1 MHYKTK
7 GVVLISVLLTVL
19 LLSSI
24 AVVIGNNYFVSFK
37 RAQYLEFQTV
47 SLNIFSSIE
56 SLALKKIDNELRF
69 NSKFHAKNNALFTN
83 DFIFET
89 QKGLVSGKITDSSNC
104 FNINALVIRNKN
116 TYKPNKENIA
126 IFERLL
132 SLSEIENNLID
143 EAIDQII
150 DWIDADDN
158 PRAFGLEDY
167 YYSGPL
173 NNPKEYTSARIFYSI
188 QEIKSLPA
196 IRDIGWQVFEKYFCA
211 LPHNDLSININTI
224 TGNKSLLLSSL
235 FENLPYSDAEYV
247 IDNIPEDGIKN
258 LNELSNLFP
267 SYKLEKSQNYLNFS
281 SSHFELVTSLSYES
295 YYSESKSKIYY
306 GANNNSYIISR
317 IYNGI

>member
-89 QKGLVSGKITDSSNC
+89 QKGLVSGKIIDSSNC
-104 FNINALVIRNKN
+104 FNINSLVIKNKN

-173 NNPKEYTSARIFYSI
+173 NNPKEYTSARMFYSI

>member
-1 MHYKTK
+1 
-7 GVVLISVLLTVL
+7 
-19 LLSSI
+19 
-24 AVVIGNNYFVSFK
+24 
-37 RAQYLEFQTV
+37 
-47 SLNIFSSIE
+47 LNIFSSIE

-69 NSKFHAKNNALFTN
+69 NTKFHAKNNALFTN
-83 DFIFET
+83 DFIFKT
-89 QKGLVSGKITDSSNC
+89 QKGVVSGKIIDSSNC
-104 FNINALVIRNKN
+104 FNINALVSRNNN

-211 LPHNDLSININTI
+211 LPDNDLSININTI

>member
-89 QKGLVSGKITDSSNC
+89 QNGLVSGKITDSSNC

-150 DWIDADDN
+150 DWIDADNN

-173 NNPKEYTSARIFYSI
+173 NNPKEYTSARMFYSI

>member
-89 QKGLVSGKITDSSNC
+89 QKGLVSGKIIDSSNC
-104 FNINALVIRNKN
+104 FNINSLVIKNKN

-211 LPHNDLSININTI
+211 LPDNDLSININTI

-247 IDNIPEDGIKN
+247 IDNIPEDGTRN

>member
-1 MHYKTK
+1 MNYKTK
-7 GVVLISVLLTVL
+7 GVVLISVLLIVL

-69 NSKFHAKNNALFTN
+69 NSKVHANNNALFSN

-89 QKGLVSGKITDSSNC
+89 QKGLVSGKIIDASNC
-104 FNINALVIRNKN
+104 FNINALVKKTKN
-116 TYKPNKENIA
+116 TYKPNKENIV
-126 IFERLL
+126 IFKRLL
-132 SLSEIENNLID
+132 IFNEVENNLID

-150 DWIDADDN
+150 DWIDEDDN

-173 NNPKEYTSARIFYSI
+173 NNPKEYTSGRIFYSI

-196 IRDIGWQVFEKYFCA
+196 IRAIGWEVFIKYFCA

>member
-89 QKGLVSGKITDSSNC
+89 HKGLVSGKIIDSSNC
-104 FNINALVIRNKN
+104 FNINSLVIRNKN

-126 IFERLL
+126 VFERLL

-150 DWIDADDN
+150 DWVDADDN

-211 LPHNDLSININTI
+211 LPDNDLSININTI

-295 YYSESKSKIYY
+295 YYSESKTKIYY

>member
-89 QKGLVSGKITDSSNC
+89 QKGLVSGKIIDSSNC
-104 FNINALVIRNKN
+104 FNINSLVIKNKN

-188 QEIKSLPA
+188 HEIKSLPA

-211 LPHNDLSININTI
+211 LPDNDLSININTI

-235 FENLPYSDAEYV
+235 FANLPYSDAEYV
-247 IDNIPEDGIKN
+247 IDNIPEGGIKN

>member
-89 QKGLVSGKITDSSNC
+89 QKGLVSGKIIDSSNC
-104 FNINALVIRNKN
+104 FNINALVSRNNN

-150 DWIDADDN
+150 DWVDADDN

-173 NNPKEYTSARIFYSI
+173 NNPKEYTSARIFYNI

-196 IRDIGWQVFEKYFCA
+196 IRDIGWQVFEQYFCA

-224 TGNKSLLLSSL
+224 TENKSLLLSSL

-247 IDNIPEDGIKN
+247 INNIPEDGIKN

>member
-1 MHYKTK
+1 MHSKTK
-7 GVVLISVLLTVL
+7 GVVLISVLLIVL

-69 NSKFHAKNNALFTN
+69 NSKVHANNNALFSN

-89 QKGLVSGKITDSSNC
+89 QKGLVSGKIIDASNC
-104 FNINALVIRNKN
+104 FNINALVKKTKN
-116 TYKPNKENIA
+116 TYKPNKENIV

-132 SLSEIENNLID
+132 IFSEVENNLID

-150 DWIDADDN
+150 DWIDEDDN

-173 NNPKEYTSARIFYSI
+173 NNPKEYTSGRIFYSI

-196 IRDIGWQVFEKYFCA
+196 IREIGWQVFEKYFCA

-247 IDNIPEDGIKN
+247 IDNIPENGIKN
-258 LNELSNLFP
+258 LNELSDLFP
-267 SYKLEKSQNYLNFS
+267 SYNLEKSQDYIKFS
-281 SSHFELVTSLSYES
+281 SNNFELITSLSYES

>member
-150 DWIDADDN
+150 DWIDADNN

-173 NNPKEYTSARIFYSI
+173 NNPKEYTSARMFYSI

>member
-7 GVVLISVLLTVL
+7 GVVLISVLLIVL

-69 NSKFHAKNNALFTN
+69 NSKVHAINNALFSN

-89 QKGLVSGKITDSSNC
+89 QKGLVSGKIIDASNC
-104 FNINALVIRNKN
+104 FNINALVKKTKN
-116 TYKPNKENIA
+116 TYKPNKENIV

-132 SLSEIENNLID
+132 IFSEVENNLID

-150 DWIDADDN
+150 DWIDEDDN

-173 NNPKEYTSARIFYSI
+173 NNPKEYTSGRIFYSI

-196 IRDIGWQVFEKYFCA
+196 IRAIGWEVFMKYFCA

-235 FENLPYSDAEYV
+235 FENLPYGDAEYV
-247 IDNIPEDGIKN
+247 IDNIPENGIKN
-258 LNELSNLFP
+258 LNELSDLFP
-267 SYKLEKSQNYLNFS
+267 SYNLEKSQDYIKFS
-281 SSHFELVTSLSYES
+281 SNNFELITSLSYES

-306 GANNNSYIISR
+306 GANNNSYITSR

>member
-7 GVVLISVLLTVL
+7 GVVLISVLLIVL

-89 QKGLVSGKITDSSNC
+89 QKGLVSGKIIDSSNC
-104 FNINALVIRNKN
+104 FNINSLVIKNKN

-143 EAIDQII
+143 EVIDQII

-211 LPHNDLSININTI
+211 LPDNDLSININTI

>member
-89 QKGLVSGKITDSSNC
+89 QKGLVSGKIIDSSNC
-104 FNINALVIRNKN
+104 FNINSLVIKNKN

-173 NNPKEYTSARIFYSI
+173 NNPKEYTSARIFYNI

-224 TGNKSLLLSSL
+224 TENKSLLLSSL

-267 SYKLEKSQNYLNFS
+267 SYKLEKSQNFLNFS

>member
-69 NSKFHAKNNALFTN
+69 NTKFHAKNNALFTN
-83 DFIFET
+83 DFIFKT
-89 QKGLVSGKITDSSNC
+89 QKGVVSGKIIDSSNC
-104 FNINALVIRNKN
+104 FNINALVSRNNN

-132 SLSEIENNLID
+132 SFSEIESNLID

-211 LPHNDLSININTI
+211 LPDNDLSININTI

>member
-89 QKGLVSGKITDSSNC
+89 QKGLVSGKIIDSSNC
-104 FNINALVIRNKN
+104 FNINSLVIRNKN

-150 DWIDADDN
+150 DWVDADDN

-173 NNPKEYTSARIFYSI
+173 NNPKEYTSARIFYNI

-196 IRDIGWQVFEKYFCA
+196 IRDIGWQVFEQYFCA

-224 TGNKSLLLSSL
+224 TENKSLLLSSL
-235 FENLPYSDAEYV
+235 FENLTYSDAEYV

>member
-173 NNPKEYTSARIFYSI
+173 NNPKEYTSARMFYSI

>member
-89 QKGLVSGKITDSSNC
+89 QKGLVSGKIIDSSNC
-104 FNINALVIRNKN
+104 FNINSLVIKNKN

-188 QEIKSLPA
+188 HEIKSLPA

-211 LPHNDLSININTI
+211 LPDNDLSININTI
-224 TGNKSLLLSSL
+224 TGTKSLLLSSL
-235 FENLPYSDAEYV
+235 FANLPYSDAEYV
-247 IDNIPEDGIKN
+247 IDNIPEGGIKN

>member
-89 QKGLVSGKITDSSNC
+89 QKGLVSGKIIDSSNC
-104 FNINALVIRNKN
+104 FNINSLVIRNKN

-150 DWIDADDN
+150 DWVDADDN

-281 SSHFELVTSLSYES
+281 SAHFELVTSLSYES

>member
-7 GVVLISVLLTVL
+7 GVVLISVLLAVL

-89 QKGLVSGKITDSSNC
+89 QKGLVSGKIIDSSNC
-104 FNINALVIRNKN
+104 FNINSLVIKNKN

-173 NNPKEYTSARIFYSI
+173 NNPKEYTSARMFYSI

-211 LPHNDLSININTI
+211 LPDNDLSININTI
-224 TGNKSLLLSSL
+224 TGTKSLLLSSL

-247 IDNIPEDGIKN
+247 IDNIPEGGIKN

-281 SSHFELVTSLSYES
+281 SSHFELITSLSYES

>member
-69 NSKFHAKNNALFTN
+69 NSKVHANNNALFSN

-89 QKGLVSGKITDSSNC
+89 QKGLVSGKIIDASNC
-104 FNINALVIRNKN
+104 FNINALVKKTKN
-116 TYKPNKENIA
+116 TYKPNKENIV

-132 SLSEIENNLID
+132 IFSEVENNLID

-150 DWIDADDN
+150 DWIDEDDN

-173 NNPKEYTSARIFYSI
+173 NNPKEYTSGRIFYSI

-196 IRDIGWQVFEKYFCA
+196 IRAIGWEVFMKYFCA

-224 TGNKSLLLSSL
+224 TENKSLLLSSL

-247 IDNIPEDGIKN
+247 IDNIPENGIKN
-258 LNELSNLFP
+258 LNELSDLFP
-267 SYKLEKSQNYLNFS
+267 SYNLEKSQDYIKFS
-281 SSHFELVTSLSYES
+281 SNNFELITSLSYEN

-306 GANNNSYIISR
+306 GANNNSYITSR

>member
-89 QKGLVSGKITDSSNC
+89 QKGLVSGKIIDSSNC
-104 FNINALVIRNKN
+104 FNINALVSRNNN

-173 NNPKEYTSARIFYSI
+173 NNPKEYTSARIFYNI

-196 IRDIGWQVFEKYFCA
+196 IRDIGWQVFEQYFCA

-224 TGNKSLLLSSL
+224 TENKSLLLSSL

>member
-89 QKGLVSGKITDSSNC
+89 QKGLVSGKIIDSSNC
-104 FNINALVIRNKN
+104 FNINSLVIKNKN

-173 NNPKEYTSARIFYSI
+173 NNPKEYTSARMFYSI

-211 LPHNDLSININTI
+211 LPDNDLSININTI
-224 TGNKSLLLSSL
+224 TRNKSLLLSSL
-235 FENLPYSDAEYV
+235 FANLPYSDAEYV
-247 IDNIPEDGIKN
+247 IDNIPEGGIKN

-306 GANNNSYIISR
+306 GANNNSYITSR

>member
-89 QKGLVSGKITDSSNC
+89 QKGLVSGKIIDSSNC
-104 FNINALVIRNKN
+104 FNINSLVIKNKN
-116 TYKPNKENIA
+116 TYKPNKENIV

-211 LPHNDLSININTI
+211 LPDNDLSININTI

>member
-89 QKGLVSGKITDSSNC
+89 QKGLVSGKIIDSSNC
-104 FNINALVIRNKN
+104 FNINSLVIRNKN

-173 NNPKEYTSARIFYSI
+173 NIPKEYTSARIFYSI

-211 LPHNDLSININTI
+211 LPDNDLSININTI

-267 SYKLEKSQNYLNFS
+267 SYKLEKSQNFLNFS

>member
-89 QKGLVSGKITDSSNC
+89 QKGLVSGKIIDSSNC
-104 FNINALVIRNKN
+104 FNINSLVIRNKN

>member
-89 QKGLVSGKITDSSNC
+89 QKGLVSGKIIDSSNC
-104 FNINALVIRNKN
+104 FNINSLVIKNKN

-173 NNPKEYTSARIFYSI
+173 NNPKEYTSARMFYSI

-211 LPHNDLSININTI
+211 LPDNDLSININTI

-247 IDNIPEDGIKN
+247 IDNIPEGGIKN

>member
-89 QKGLVSGKITDSSNC
+89 QKGLVSGKIIDSSNC
-104 FNINALVIRNKN
+104 FNINSLVIKNKN

-211 LPHNDLSININTI
+211 LPDNDLSININTI
-224 TGNKSLLLSSL
+224 TRNKSLLLSSL
-235 FENLPYSDAEYV
+235 FANLPYSDAEYV
-247 IDNIPEDGIKN
+247 IDNIPEGGIKN

>member
-7 GVVLISVLLTVL
+7 GVVLISVLLIVL

-89 QKGLVSGKITDSSNC
+89 QKGLVSGKIIDSSNC
-104 FNINALVIRNKN
+104 FNINSLVIKNKN

-173 NNPKEYTSARIFYSI
+173 NNPKEYTSARMFYSI

-211 LPHNDLSININTI
+211 LPDNDLSININTI

-235 FENLPYSDAEYV
+235 FANLPYSDAEYV
-247 IDNIPEDGIKN
+247 IDNIPEGGIKN

>member
-89 QKGLVSGKITDSSNC
+89 QKGLVSGKIIDSSNC
-104 FNINALVIRNKN
+104 FNINSLVIKNKN

-173 NNPKEYTSARIFYSI
+173 NNLKEYTSARIFYNI

-196 IRDIGWQVFEKYFCA
+196 IRDIGWQVFEQYFCA

-224 TGNKSLLLSSL
+224 TENKSLLLSSL

>member
-69 NSKFHAKNNALFTN
+69 NTKFHAKNNALFTN

-89 QKGLVSGKITDSSNC
+89 QKGLVSGKIIDSSNC
-104 FNINALVIRNKN
+104 FNINSLVIRNKN

-150 DWIDADDN
+150 DWVDADDN

-211 LPHNDLSININTI
+211 LPDNDLSININTI

-247 IDNIPEDGIKN
+247 IDNIPEDGVKN

>member
-89 QKGLVSGKITDSSNC
+89 NKGLVSGKIIDSSNC
-104 FNINALVIRNKN
+104 FNINSLVIRNKN

-126 IFERLL
+126 VFERLL

-150 DWIDADDN
+150 DWVDADDN

-211 LPHNDLSININTI
+211 LPDNDLSININTI

-295 YYSESKSKIYY
+295 YYSESKTKIYY

>member
-89 QKGLVSGKITDSSNC
+89 QKGLVSGKIIDSSNC
-104 FNINALVIRNKN
+104 FNINSLVIKNKN

-173 NNPKEYTSARIFYSI
+173 NNPKEYTSARMFYSI

-211 LPHNDLSININTI
+211 LPDNDLSININTI

-235 FENLPYSDAEYV
+235 FANLPYSDAEYV
-247 IDNIPEDGIKN
+247 IDNIPEGGIKN

>member
-89 QKGLVSGKITDSSNC
+89 QKGLVSGKIIDSSNC
-104 FNINALVIRNKN
+104 FNINSLVIRNKN

-173 NNPKEYTSARIFYSI
+173 NNLKEYTSSRIFYNI

-224 TGNKSLLLSSL
+224 TENKSLLLSSL

>member
-89 QKGLVSGKITDSSNC
+89 QKGLVSGKIIDSSNC
-104 FNINALVIRNKN
+104 FNINSLVIKNKN

-173 NNPKEYTSARIFYSI
+173 NNPKEYTSGRIFYSI

-211 LPHNDLSININTI
+211 LPDNDLSININTI

>member
-7 GVVLISVLLTVL
+7 GVVLISVLLIVL

-89 QKGLVSGKITDSSNC
+89 QKGLVSGKIIDSSNC
-104 FNINALVIRNKN
+104 FNINSLVIKNKN

-173 NNPKEYTSARIFYSI
+173 NNPKEYTSARMFYSI

-211 LPHNDLSININTI
+211 LPDNDLSININTI

-235 FENLPYSDAEYV
+235 FANLPYSDAEYV

>member
-89 QKGLVSGKITDSSNC
+89 QKGLVSGKIIDSSNC
-104 FNINALVIRNKN
+104 FNINSLVIRNKN

-150 DWIDADDN
+150 DWVDADDN

-211 LPHNDLSININTI
+211 LPHNNLSININTI

-267 SYKLEKSQNYLNFS
+267 SYKLEKSQNFLNFS

>member
-89 QKGLVSGKITDSSNC
+89 QKGLVSGKIIDSSNC
-104 FNINALVIRNKN
+104 FNINALVSRNNN

-173 NNPKEYTSARIFYSI
+173 NNPKEYTSARIFYNI

-224 TGNKSLLLSSL
+224 TENKSLLLSSL
-235 FENLPYSDAEYV
+235 FENLTYSDAEYV

-306 GANNNSYIISR
+306 GANNNSYITSR